1 MAGSGPQALTQ
12 SESIEQLDA
21 HVAEAST
28 GAPPLLL
35 PPLLLLLA
43 LLPPPLE
50 LPLPELPL
58 LLLAELPPEDEA
70 LPAPLASRPPPSSP
84 GQSPAV
90 TACPALHAANVEAVT
105 KHARSAFTAPDA
117 MTPILFS
124 EAHPGK
130 LPASPYRELPYC

>member
-1 MAGSGPQALTQ
+1 MVGSGPQALTQ
-12 SESIEQLDA
+12 SESIEQLDV

-28 GAPPLLL
+28 GAPPL
-35 PPLLLLLA
+35 LLLLLA

-50 LPLPELPL
+50 LPPLELPP

-70 LPAPLASRPPPSSP
+70 LPAPLASGPPPPSP
-84 GQSPAV
+84 GDAQSPTV

-105 KHARSAFTAPDA
+105 KHARSAFTALDA

-130 LPASPYRELPYC
+130 LPASLYPGLPHC